1 MKKKVCIIVCII
13 FFSISIFFSEKV
25 FALEEDYRDEA
36 AKKILQQL
44 EETEFE
50 NDNIQNSSSRVSIP
64 PIEKTDE
71 SISEVVEGTLEKIQY
86 IVIVVITIIG
96 SVLLF

>member
-1 MKKKVCIIVCII
+1 MKKKVCIIFFII

-50 NDNIQNSSSRVSIP
+50 NDNKQNSSSTISIP

-86 IVIVVITIIG
+86 IVIVMITIIR